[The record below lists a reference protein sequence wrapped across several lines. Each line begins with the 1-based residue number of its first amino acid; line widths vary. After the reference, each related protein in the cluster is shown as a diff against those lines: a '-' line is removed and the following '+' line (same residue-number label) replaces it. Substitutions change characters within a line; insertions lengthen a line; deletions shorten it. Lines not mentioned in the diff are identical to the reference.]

1 MVYNQDKFRFLPLV
15 ASEIV
20 KDKRREKQKK
30 TLFRDNFFYFQIFRT
45 FGNLDIGFSIKL
57 NKCV

>member
-30 TLFRDNFFYFQIFRT
+30 HYFATIFFIFK
-45 FGNLDIGFSIKL
+45 FFELLEI
-57 NKCV
+57 